1 VEVLQVKLQGT
12 KGSTCG
18 LRVKEIDL
26 INKMKKTKVKY
37 LAITQT
43 KKKGQGCETLEDR
56 FILLYSSMP
65 ETQRIVCLIH
75 KEN

>member
-1 VEVLQVKLQGT
+1 MEVLQVKLQGAQ
-12 KGSTCG
+12 GNTCG
-18 LRVKEIDL
+18 LPGKEIDL
-26 INKMKKTKVKY
+26 INKMKKTKSKY
-37 LAITQT
+37 MAITQT

-65 ETQRIVCLIH
+65 ETQRVVCLIH